1 MPNEVARTLK
11 SGKVS
16 VKTKTQKKAAL
27 DYSNCVCGLAFFFSG
42 MLFNV
47 STRIKQIHISGY
59 TQRLNKKTNVIN
71 DDYVYSVLFD
81 RDTFTHLYY
90 RNITPVEQIQRFP
103 HLLNITASN
112 VMKTINP
119 QDTLQPPLDSIE

>member
-1 MPNEVARTLK
+1 MYYSASGQK
-11 SGKVS
+11 SKA
-16 VKTKTQKKAAL
+16 KTQKQAAL
-27 DYSNCVCGLAFFFSG
+27 DYSTCVCGLAFFFSG
-42 MLFNV
+42 MFFNV
-47 STRIKQIHISGY
+47 STKIKQICISGY

-71 DDYVYSVLFD
+71 NDYVFSVQFD
-81 RDTFTHLYY
+81 RDTFSRIDY
-90 RNITPVEQIQRFP
+90 RNINPVEQIQRFP